1 MFTAVLSALGGAA
14 GLAALLSP
22 VLVHMSQR
30 RGTAATERSTLVE
43 QLQEERDTAVSERRD
58 LAVQVAA
65 LWQAYLDL
73 RYWIVKGSE
82 GSPPTMPP
90 GLTIAAVRARADA

>member
-22 VLVHMSQR
+22 VLVHLTQR
-30 RGTAATERSTLVE
+30 RAGTLAERSTLVE
-43 QLQEERDTAVSERRD
+43 QLQEERDAAVDERRD

-73 RYWIVKGSE
+73 RYWIVKGSQ
-82 GSPPTMPP
+82 GNPPTMPP
-90 GLTIAAVRARADA
+90 GLTVAAVRARADA